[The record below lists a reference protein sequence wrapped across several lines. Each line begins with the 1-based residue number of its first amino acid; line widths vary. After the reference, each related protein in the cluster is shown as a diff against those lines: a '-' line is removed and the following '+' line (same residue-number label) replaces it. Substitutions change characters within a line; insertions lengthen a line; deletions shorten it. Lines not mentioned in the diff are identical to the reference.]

1 MFRHGDIST
10 EVDKG
15 PFFFS
20 LAAFVGSTA
29 AAVLLFA
36 LGGGN
41 GLAVFGAIMMLI
53 VGLASFAVVFAMV
66 TDWAFVEGQTLHMH
80 YLLKER
86 SIPFDDIEKITYK
99 DDLYT
104 VYTKSGKESFSMNAK
119 LTGIGKVIS
128 ALDKNGVRFE

>member
-20 LAAFVGSTA
+20 LAAFIGSTA
-29 AAVLLFA
+29 AAVLMFVF
-36 LGGGN
+36 GGGN

-53 VGLASFAVVFAMV
+53 VGLAAFAVVFAMV
-66 TDWAFVEGQTLHMH
+66 TDWAFIDGQTLHMH
-80 YLLKER
+80 YLFKES
-86 SIPFDDIEKITYK
+86 SIPFENIEKITYK

-104 VYTKSGKESFSMNAK
+104 VCTKNGRETFAMNAK

-128 ALDKNGVRFE
+128 ALDKNGVEFE